1 MSSVLWE
8 TRVACEYHFIVN
20 PASGRG
26 RVAGALTEALERL
39 SAAGHRG
46 CIHTTAGA
54 GDATAIARGL
64 PAAAAGVAVGGDGT
78 VREVAEGLLGRAIP
92 LAILPAGTENLVA
105 KQLQIDASPVRL
117 VDTLLNSDIRE
128 IDVGLVGQRVFLVVV
143 GIGFDAEV
151 VRRLSQRRQ
160 GHITH
165 LDYFLPVW
173 RSFWSHRFPRL
184 RVLADGE
191 TVFDEQGLV
200 FVGNMPRYGLGLRIL
215 KDAVLDDGLLD
226 ICLFRCRS
234 RSKLLSHAFRTG
246 CGRHLTSRDVLYLR
260 AREIR
265 VSSTV
270 SVPFQVDGDDGG
282 DLPAEIRLSSQ
293 KLHILVPPAVPP

>member
-1 MSSVLWE
+1 M
-8 TRVACEYHFIVN
+8 ACEYHFIVN

-26 RVAGALTEALERL
+26 RVGAALREALERL
-39 SAAGHRG
+39 SAAGHQG
-46 CIHTTAGA
+46 FIHTTTGA
-54 GDATAIARGL
+54 GDATAIARAL
-64 PAAAAGVAVGGDGT
+64 PAATAVVAVGGDGT
-78 VREVAEGLLGRAIP
+78 VREVVGGLLGRSIP

-105 KQLQIDASPVRL
+105 KQFQIDASPVRL
-117 VDTLLNSDIRE
+117 VGTLLNPEIRE

-143 GIGFDAEV
+143 GVGFDAEV

-191 TVFDEQGLV
+191 TVFNEEGLV
-200 FVGNMPRYGLGLRIL
+200 FVGNMSRYGLGLRIL
-215 KDAVLDDGLLD
+215 KDAVVDDGLLD
-226 ICLFRCRS
+226 ICIFRCRS
-234 RSKLLSHAFRTG
+234 LLKLLSHALRTA
-246 CGRHLTSRDVLYLR
+246 CGRHVTSRDVLYLR

-265 VSSTV
+265 VSSDAP
-270 SVPFQVDGDDGG
+270 VPFEIDGDDGG

-293 KLHILVPPAVPP
+293 KLQILVPPAVRP

>member
-1 MSSVLWE
+1 M
-8 TRVACEYHFIVN
+8 AGDYHFIVN

-26 RVAGALTEALERL
+26 RVAAALKEALERL
-39 SAAGHRG
+39 SAAGHQG
-46 CIHTTAGA
+46 FIHRTSGA

-64 PAAAAGVAVGGDGT
+64 PAAAAVVAVGGDGT

-92 LAILPAGTENLVA
+92 MAILPAGTENLVA
-105 KQLQIDASPVRL
+105 KQFQIDSSPVRL
-117 VDTLLNSDIRE
+117 VGTLLNPDIRE
-128 IDVGLVGQRVFLVVV
+128 IDVGFVGQRVFLVVV
-143 GIGFDAEV
+143 GVGFDADV
-151 VRRLSQRRQ
+151 VRHLSQRRQ

-191 TVFDEQGLV
+191 TVFDEEGLV

-215 KDAVLDDGLLD
+215 KNAVADDGLLD
-226 ICLFRCRS
+226 ICIFRCRS
-234 RSKLLSHAFRTG
+234 RLKLLSHAFRTAR
-246 CGRHLTSRDVLYLR
+246 GRHLTSSDVLYLR

-265 VSSTV
+265 VSSDAP
-270 SVPFQVDGDDGG
+270 VPFEVDGDDGG
-282 DLPAEIRLSSQ
+282 DLPADIRLSSQ
-293 KLHILVPPAVPP
+293 KLQILVPPAVLP

>member
-1 MSSVLWE
+1 M
-8 TRVACEYHFIVN
+8 ACEYHFIVN

-26 RVAGALTEALERL
+26 RVAAALQEALKHL
-39 SAAGHRG
+39 SEAGHEG
-46 CIHTTAGA
+46 CIHATTGV

-64 PAAAAGVAVGGDGT
+64 PAAAAVVAVGGDGT

-117 VDTLLNSDIRE
+117 VATLLNPDIRE

-143 GIGFDAEV
+143 GVGFDAEV
-151 VRRLSQRRQ
+151 VRLLSQRRQ

-173 RSFWSHRFPRL
+173 RSFWSHRFPRV
-184 RVLADGE
+184 RVFADGE
-191 TVFDEQGLV
+191 TVFDEEGLV

-215 KDAVLDDGLLD
+215 KNAVADDGLLD
-226 ICLFRCRS
+226 ICIFRCRS
-234 RSKLLSHAFRTG
+234 RLKLMSHALRTA
-246 CGRHLTSRDVLYLR
+246 CGRHLTSSDVLYLR

-265 VSSTV
+265 VSSDV
-270 SVPFQVDGDDGG
+270 PVPFELDGDDGG
-282 DLPAEIRLSSQ
+282 DLPADIRLSSQ
-293 KLHILVPPAVPP
+293 KLQILLPPAAPP

>member
-1 MSSVLWE
+1 MAS
-8 TRVACEYHFIVN
+8 EYHFIVN

-26 RVAGALTEALERL
+26 RVAAALQEALERL
-39 SAAGHRG
+39 SSAGHQA
-46 CIHTTAGA
+46 CIHTTAGP

-64 PAAAAGVAVGGDGT
+64 SAAAAVVAVGGDGT

-117 VDTLLNSDIRE
+117 VGMLLNPDIRE
-128 IDVGLVGQRVFLVVV
+128 IDVGLVGQRVFLIVV
-143 GIGFDAEV
+143 GVGFDAEV

-184 RVLADGE
+184 QVRADGRA
-191 TVFDEQGLV
+191 VFDAEGLV
-200 FVGNMPRYGLGLRIL
+200 FVGNMPCYGVGLRIL
-215 KDAVLDDGLLD
+215 KNAVTDDGLLD
-226 ICLFRCRS
+226 ICIFRCRS
-234 RSKLLSHAFRTG
+234 RLKLLSHVFRTA
-246 CGRHLTSRDVLYLR
+246 CGRHLTSSDVLYLR

-265 VSSTV
+265 VSSDAP
-270 SVPFQVDGDDGG
+270 VPFEVDGDDGG
-282 DLPAEIRLSSQ
+282 DLPADIRISSQ
-293 KLHILVPPAVPP
+293 KLQILVPPAVPP

>member
-1 MSSVLWE
+1 V
-8 TRVACEYHFIVN
+8 TGEYHFIVN

-26 RVAGALTEALERL
+26 RVTASLQEALERL
-39 SAAGHRG
+39 SSAGHEG

-64 PAAAAGVAVGGDGT
+64 PAAAAVVAVGGDGT
-78 VREVAEGLLGRAIP
+78 VREVAEGLLGRSIP

-117 VDTLLNSDIRE
+117 VGMLLNPEIRE

-143 GIGFDAEV
+143 GVGFDAEV
-151 VRRLSQRRQ
+151 VRNLTQRRQ

-184 RVLADGE
+184 RVMADGR
-191 TVFDEQGLV
+191 TVFDEEGLV
-200 FVGNMPRYGLGLRIL
+200 FVGNMPHYGLGLRIL
-215 KDAVLDDGLLD
+215 KNAVADDGLLD
-226 ICLFRCRS
+226 ICIFKCRS
-234 RSKLLSHAFRTG
+234 RLKLLSHAFRATR
-246 CGRHLTSRDVLYLR
+246 GRHLTSNDVLYLR
-260 AREIR
+260 AREVR
-265 VSSTV
+265 VSSYAP
-270 SVPFQVDGDDGG
+270 VPFEVDGDDGG
-282 DLPAEIRLSSQ
+282 DLPADIRLSSQ
-293 KLHILVPPAVPP
+293 KLQILVPPVVLP